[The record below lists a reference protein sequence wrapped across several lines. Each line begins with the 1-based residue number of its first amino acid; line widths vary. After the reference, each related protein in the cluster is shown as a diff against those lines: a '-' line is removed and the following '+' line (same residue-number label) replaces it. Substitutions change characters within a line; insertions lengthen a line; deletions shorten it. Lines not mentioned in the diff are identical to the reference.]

1 MTNKHNQ
8 MSKRFL
14 FLLTAFVLVVCAPAT
29 AQKAMHWKVSGNGLQ
44 EPSYLFGTYHLLKDQ
59 YLLKYPKTLENFQK
73 ANAVMVE
80 VHADSAEMMAASM
93 GQIMMTDE
101 KLSNLV
107 DSSDFKLI
115 VAEMQRVLGFAPV
128 EMIEQ
133 FKPSALMMTLVTK
146 YVDDASPE
154 IKQYEG
160 TVMDMY
166 FAREAKALQKD
177 VLSLETVQEQLDLVF
192 NQHPY
197 DEQANQL
204 VTFIKKKD
212 EMLEL
217 QKALTATYFEA
228 DLKKMLKLSEKYIEE
243 YESGDMA
250 YLTDDRNLRWLPAIE
265 EAIGRQSTFI
275 AVGALHLPGEKG
287 LIQLL
292 KAKGYKV
299 TPVE

>member
-29 AQKAMHWKVSGNGLQ
+29 AQKAMHWQVSGNGLQ

-243 YESGDMA
+243 YESGEMT

>member
-250 YLTDDRNLRWLPAIE
+250 YMTDDRNLRWLPIIE

>member
-29 AQKAMHWKVSGNGLQ
+29 AQKAMHWQVSGNGLQ

-250 YLTDDRNLRWLPAIE
+250 YMTDDRNLRWLPIIE